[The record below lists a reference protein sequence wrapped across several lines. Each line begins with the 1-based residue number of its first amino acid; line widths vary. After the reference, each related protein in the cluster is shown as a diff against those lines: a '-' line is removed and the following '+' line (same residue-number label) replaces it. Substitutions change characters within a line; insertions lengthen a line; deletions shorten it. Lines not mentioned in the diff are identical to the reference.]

1 MERLAQSLTR
11 EVVALAAVAMWSIV
25 AWYSLWGLV
34 ARGHVQFSAEGAP
47 HDLLPP
53 LLWLVVS
60 SGAAVYLIRETGL
73 LALVRRP
80 ATVQGSRSDWIG
92 WLAHFK
98 LSLAALSVT
107 SVVAWLARIELLL
120 WLLRDVYA
128 GESPADTPWHWS
140 SPAEQTQTE
149 VLMVVAGAWIVSVPF
164 LASDAWGLLVSRW
177 NQRAARLRVPF
188 AVVTGLAALV
198 AFALVRELAQAWFTP
213 HFGASQ

>member
-1 MERLAQSLTR
+1 MERLAHSLTR
-11 EVVALAAVAMWSIV
+11 EVVALAAVAMWSLV

-34 ARGHVQFSAEGAP
+34 ARGHVQFSAQGAQ

-53 LLWLVVS
+53 LIWLVVS

-80 ATVQGSRSDWIG
+80 ATVQGSRSDWCG

-107 SVVAWLARIELLL
+107 SVVAWLARVELLL
-120 WLLRDVYA
+120 WLLRDLYG
-128 GESPADTPWHWS
+128 GESPADGRWYWS
-140 SPAEQTQTE
+140 SPAGRTQTE
-149 VLMVVAGAWIVSVPF
+149 VLMVVATAWIVAVPF
-164 LASDAWGLLVSRW
+164 LANDAWGLLLSRW

-188 AVVTGLAALV
+188 AVVTGLAAL
-198 AFALVRELAQAWFTP
+198 AALALVRELAQASFGP
-213 HFGASQ
+213 HLGASQ